1 MRSMTEADER
11 HRATICGGFSR
22 ASWPD
27 SNRRPLACHHM
38 LGAVSVGLRLADV
51 VPCPQEQLPTPLLA
65 QPGKH
70 LIHRCLIAEDSA
82 AAAQI
87 MHPGQR
93 RTRFAVELVSDRRHP
108 LELLA
113 DDERATRCLADVVA
127 KVGSDSRERRGVC
140 FPDRLED

>member
-1 MRSMTEADER
+1 
-11 HRATICGGFSR
+11 
-22 ASWPD
+22 
-27 SNRRPLACHHM
+27 M
-38 LGAVSVGLRLADV
+38 LGAVSVGFRLADV

-70 LIHRCLIAEDSA
+70 LIHRCVIAEDSA

-108 LELLA
+108 LEPLA

-140 FPDRLED
+140 FPERLDD